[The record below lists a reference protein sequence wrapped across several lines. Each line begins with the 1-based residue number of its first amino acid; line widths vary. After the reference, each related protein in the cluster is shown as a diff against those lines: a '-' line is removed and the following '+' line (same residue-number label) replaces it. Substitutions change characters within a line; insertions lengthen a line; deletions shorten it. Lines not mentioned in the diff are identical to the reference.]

1 MPKLLCANF
10 SRLLHDRAFRL
21 LSALMVFFGTSMAV
35 VNAVHARQDGK
46 IWVMDYTIFI
56 YVILA
61 PIVNAVLTALF
72 IGNDYSSGTIR
83 NKRIAGH
90 RRCIIYLA
98 NLLVC
103 ICAGICL
110 CLAFALPQA
119 AVGLLLKGEMNAAP
133 ATILLYVGLSFAL
146 MIAFTALFTLIAMLC
161 QNKSHTTAGCILL
174 TFALL
179 FAGVYISSTLE
190 EPEYLAAYSYTEN
203 GVTVEEPEQKN
214 PYCITGVKRQAYEF
228 LQDLTPGGQGDP
240 GQRDGRE
247 KAGHARGVRRAHPA
261 VRDRL
266 WPDILPTRGF
276 EVR

>member
-1 MPKLLCANF
+1 
-10 SRLLHDRAFRL
+10 
-21 LSALMVFFGTSMAV
+21 MAV
-35 VNAVHARQDGK
+35 VNAVHARQDGE

-72 IGNDYSSGTIR
+72 IGNDYSSGTMR

-90 RRCIIYLA
+90 RRGIIYLA

-119 AVGLLLKGEMNAAP
+119 AAGLLLKGELNAAP
-133 ATILLYVGLSFAL
+133 TTILLYVGLSFAL

-203 GVTVEEPEQKN
+203 GVTVEEPEQRN
-214 PYCITGVKRQAYEF
+214 PYYITGMKRQVYEF
-228 LQDLTPGGQGDP
+228 LQDLTPGGQVIQISEMGVKKP
-240 GQRDGRE
+240 AMLAIYDGLILLLVTGFGLVFFRRE
-247 KAGHARGVRRAHPA
+247 DLK
-261 VRDRL
+261 
-266 WPDILPTRGF
+266 
-276 EVR
+276 

>member
-1 MPKLLCANF
+1 MLKLLRANF

-35 VNAVHARQDGK
+35 VNAVHARQDGE

-90 RRCIIYLA
+90 RRGIIYLA

-119 AVGLLLKGEMNAAP
+119 AAGLLLKGEMNAAP

-214 PYCITGVKRQAYEF
+214 PYYITGMKRQFYEF
-228 LQDLTPGGQGDP
+228 LQDLTPGGQVIQVSEMGVKKP
-240 GQRDGRE
+240 VMLAVYDGLILLFVTGFGLIFFRRE
-247 KAGHARGVRRAHPA
+247 DLK
-261 VRDRL
+261 
-266 WPDILPTRGF
+266 
-276 EVR
+276 

>member
-1 MPKLLCANF
+1 
-10 SRLLHDRAFRL
+10 
-21 LSALMVFFGTSMAV
+21 MAV
-35 VNAVHARQDGK
+35 VNAVHARQDGE

-72 IGNDYSSGTIR
+72 IGNDYSSGTMR

-90 RRCIIYLA
+90 RRGIIYLA

-119 AVGLLLKGEMNAAP
+119 AAGLLLKGELNAAP

-161 QNKSHTTAGCILL
+161 QNKSHTTAECIQL

-203 GVTVEEPEQKN
+203 GVTVEEPEQRN
-214 PYCITGVKRQAYEF
+214 PYYITGMKRQVYEF
-228 LQDLTPGGQGDP
+228 LQDLTPGGQVIQISEMGVKKP
-240 GQRDGRE
+240 AMLAIYDGLILLLVTGFGLVFFRRE
-247 KAGHARGVRRAHPA
+247 DLK
-261 VRDRL
+261 
-266 WPDILPTRGF
+266 
-276 EVR
+276 

>member
-1 MPKLLCANF
+1 MPKLLRTNF

-35 VNAVHARQDGK
+35 VNAVHARQDGE

-72 IGNDYSSGTIR
+72 IGNDYSSGTMR
-83 NKRIAGH
+83 SKRIAGH
-90 RRCIIYLA
+90 RRGIIYLA

-103 ICAGICL
+103 ICARICL

-133 ATILLYVGLSFAL
+133 ATLLLYVGLSFAL

-214 PYCITGVKRQAYEF
+214 PYYITGVKRQVYEF
-228 LQDLTPGGQGDP
+228 LQDLTPGGQVIQVSEMGVEKP
-240 GQRDGRE
+240 VMLAVYDGLILLLVTGVGLMLFRRE
-247 KAGHARGVRRAHPA
+247 DLK
-261 VRDRL
+261 
-266 WPDILPTRGF
+266 
-276 EVR
+276 

>member
-1 MPKLLCANF
+1 MPKLLRANF

-21 LSALMVFFGTSMAV
+21 LSALMAFFGTSMAV
-35 VNAVHARQDGK
+35 VNAVHARQDGE

-72 IGNDYSSGTIR
+72 IGNDYSSGTMR

-90 RRCIIYLA
+90 RRGIIYLA

-119 AVGLLLKGEMNAAP
+119 AAGLLLKGELNAALT
-133 ATILLYVGLSFAL
+133 TILLYVGLSFAL

-203 GVTVEEPEQKN
+203 GVTVEEPEQRN
-214 PYCITGVKRQAYEF
+214 PYYITGMKRQVYEF
-228 LQDLTPGGQGDP
+228 LQDLTPGGQVIQISEMGVKKP
-240 GQRDGRE
+240 AMLAIYDGLILLLVTGFGLVFFRRE
-247 KAGHARGVRRAHPA
+247 DLK
-261 VRDRL
+261 
-266 WPDILPTRGF
+266 
-276 EVR
+276 

>member
-1 MPKLLCANF
+1 MSKLLRANF
-10 SRLLHDRAFRL
+10 SRLGHDRAFRL
-21 LSALMVFFGTSMAV
+21 LSALMAFFGTSMAV
-35 VNAVHARQDGK
+35 VNAVHARQDGE

-72 IGNDYSSGTIR
+72 IGNDYSSGTMR
-83 NKRIAGH
+83 NKRIVGH
-90 RRCIIYLA
+90 RRGIIYLA

-103 ICAGICL
+103 VCAGICL

-119 AVGLLLKGEMNAAP
+119 AAGLLLKGELNAAP
-133 ATILLYVGLSFAL
+133 ATLLLYVGLSFAL

-203 GVTVEEPEQKN
+203 GVTVEEPEQRN
-214 PYCITGVKRQAYEF
+214 PYYITGIKRQVYEF
-228 LQDLTPGGQGDP
+228 LQDLTPGGQVIQISEMGVKKP
-240 GQRDGRE
+240 AMLAIYDGLILLLVTGFGLVFFRRE
-247 KAGHARGVRRAHPA
+247 DLK
-261 VRDRL
+261 
-266 WPDILPTRGF
+266 
-276 EVR
+276 

>member
-1 MPKLLCANF
+1 MPKLLRANF

-35 VNAVHARQDGK
+35 VNAVHARQDGE

-90 RRCIIYLA
+90 RRGIIYLA

-203 GVTVEEPEQKN
+203 GVTVEEPEQRN
-214 PYCITGVKRQAYEF
+214 PYYITGMKRQVYEF
-228 LQDLTPGGQGDP
+228 LQDLTPGGQVIQVSEMGVKKP
-240 GQRDGRE
+240 VMLAVYDGLILLFVTVFGLIFFRRE
-247 KAGHARGVRRAHPA
+247 DLK
-261 VRDRL
+261 
-266 WPDILPTRGF
+266 
-276 EVR
+276 

>member
-1 MPKLLCANF
+1 MPKLLRANF

-21 LSALMVFFGTSMAV
+21 LSALMAFFGTSMAV
-35 VNAVHARQDGK
+35 VNAVHARQDGE

-72 IGNDYSSGTIR
+72 IGNDYSSGTMR

-90 RRCIIYLA
+90 RRGIIYLA

-119 AVGLLLKGEMNAAP
+119 AARLLLKGELNAAP
-133 ATILLYVGLSFAL
+133 TTILLYIGLSFAL

-203 GVTVEEPEQKN
+203 GVTVEEPEQRN
-214 PYCITGVKRQAYEF
+214 PYYITGMKRQVYEF
-228 LQDLTPGGQGDP
+228 LQDLTPGGQVIQISEMGVKKP
-240 GQRDGRE
+240 AMLAIYDGLILLLVTGFGLVFFRRE
-247 KAGHARGVRRAHPA
+247 DLK
-261 VRDRL
+261 
-266 WPDILPTRGF
+266 
-276 EVR
+276 

>member
-1 MPKLLCANF
+1 MLKLLRANF
-10 SRLLHDRAFRL
+10 SRLFHDRTFRL

-90 RRCIIYLA
+90 RRSLIYLA

-119 AVGLLLKGEMNAAP
+119 AAGLLLKGEMNAAP

-190 EPEYLAAYSYTEN
+190 EPEYLEAYSYTEN
-203 GVTVEEPEQKN
+203 GVTVEEPEQRN
-214 PYCITGVKRQAYEF
+214 PYYITGIKRQVYEF
-228 LQDLTPGGQGDP
+228 LQDLTPGGQVIQVSEMGVKKP
-240 GQRDGRE
+240 ALLAVYDGLILLLVTGFGLIRFRRE
-247 KAGHARGVRRAHPA
+247 DLK
-261 VRDRL
+261 
-266 WPDILPTRGF
+266 
-276 EVR
+276 

>member
-1 MPKLLCANF
+1 MPKLLRANF

-21 LSALMVFFGTSMAV
+21 LSALMEFFGTSMAV
-35 VNAVHARQDGK
+35 VNAVHARQDGE
-46 IWVMDYTIFI
+46 IRVMDYTIFI

-72 IGNDYSSGTIR
+72 IGNEHSSGTMR

-90 RRCIIYLA
+90 RRGIIYLA

-119 AVGLLLKGEMNAAP
+119 AAGLLLKGEMNAAP

-214 PYCITGVKRQAYEF
+214 PYYITGVKRQAYEF
-228 LQDLTPGGQGDP
+228 LQDLTPGGHVIQISEMGVKKP
-240 GQRDGRE
+240 VMLAVYDGLILLFVTGFGLIFFRRE
-247 KAGHARGVRRAHPA
+247 DLK
-261 VRDRL
+261 
-266 WPDILPTRGF
+266 
-276 EVR
+276 

>member
-1 MPKLLCANF
+1 MLKLLRANF
-10 SRLLHDRAFRL
+10 SRLGRDRAFRL
-21 LSALMVFFGTSMAV
+21 LSALMAFFGTSMAV
-35 VNAVHARQDGK
+35 VNAVHARQDGE

-72 IGNDYSSGTIR
+72 IGNEHSSGTIR

-90 RRCIIYLA
+90 RRGIIYLT

-103 ICAGICL
+103 VCAGICL

-203 GVTVEEPEQKN
+203 GVTVEEPEQRN
-214 PYCITGVKRQAYEF
+214 PYYITGGKRQVYEF
-228 LQDLTPGGQGDP
+228 LQDLTPGGQVIQVSEMGVKKP
-240 GQRDGRE
+240 VMLAIYDGLILLLVTGFGLIFFRRE
-247 KAGHARGVRRAHPA
+247 DLK
-261 VRDRL
+261 
-266 WPDILPTRGF
+266 
-276 EVR
+276 

>member
-1 MPKLLCANF
+1 MPKLLRANF

-21 LSALMVFFGTSMAV
+21 LSALMAFFGTSMAV
-35 VNAVHARQDGK
+35 VNAVHARQDGE

-72 IGNDYSSGTIR
+72 IGNDYSSGTMR

-90 RRCIIYLA
+90 RRGIIYLA

-119 AVGLLLKGEMNAAP
+119 AAGLLLKGELNAAP
-133 ATILLYVGLSFAL
+133 TTILLYVGLSFAL

-161 QNKSHTTAGCILL
+161 QNKAHTTAGCILL

-203 GVTVEEPEQKN
+203 GVTVEEPEQRN
-214 PYCITGVKRQAYEF
+214 PYYITGMKRQVYEF
-228 LQDLTPGGQGDP
+228 LQDLTPGGQVIQISEMGVKKP
-240 GQRDGRE
+240 AMLAIYDGLILLLVTGFGLVFFRRE
-247 KAGHARGVRRAHPA
+247 DLK
-261 VRDRL
+261 
-266 WPDILPTRGF
+266 
-276 EVR
+276 

>member
-1 MPKLLCANF
+1 MPKLLRANF

-21 LSALMVFFGTSMAV
+21 LSALMAFFGTSMAV
-35 VNAVHARQDGK
+35 VNAVHARQDGE

-72 IGNDYSSGTIR
+72 IGNDYSSGTMR

-90 RRCIIYLA
+90 RRGIIYLA

-119 AVGLLLKGEMNAAP
+119 AAGLLLKGELNAAP

-203 GVTVEEPEQKN
+203 GVTVEEPEQRN
-214 PYCITGVKRQAYEF
+214 PYYITGMKRQVYEF
-228 LQDLTPGGQGDP
+228 LQDLTPGGQVIQISEMGVKKP
-240 GQRDGRE
+240 AMLAIYDGLILLLVTGFGLVFFRRE
-247 KAGHARGVRRAHPA
+247 DLK
-261 VRDRL
+261 
-266 WPDILPTRGF
+266 
-276 EVR
+276 

>member
-1 MPKLLCANF
+1 MPKLLRANF

-21 LSALMVFFGTSMAV
+21 LSALMAFFGTSMAV
-35 VNAVHARQDGK
+35 VNAVHARQDGE

-72 IGNDYSSGTIR
+72 IGNDYSSGTMR

-90 RRCIIYLA
+90 RRGIIYLA

-110 CLAFALPQA
+110 CHAFALPQA
-119 AVGLLLKGEMNAAP
+119 AVGLLLKGELNTAP
-133 ATILLYVGLSFAL
+133 TTILLYVGLSFAL

-203 GVTVEEPEQKN
+203 GVTVEEPEQRN
-214 PYCITGVKRQAYEF
+214 PYYITGMKRQVYEF
-228 LQDLTPGGQGDP
+228 LQDLTPGGQVIQISEMGVKKP
-240 GQRDGRE
+240 AMLAIYDGLILLLVTGFGLVFFRRE
-247 KAGHARGVRRAHPA
+247 DLK
-261 VRDRL
+261 
-266 WPDILPTRGF
+266 
-276 EVR
+276 

>member
-1 MPKLLCANF
+1 MSKLLRANF
-10 SRLLHDRAFRL
+10 SRLGHDRAFRL
-21 LSALMVFFGTSMAV
+21 LSALMAFFGTSMAV
-35 VNAVHARQDGK
+35 VNAVHARQDGE

-72 IGNDYSSGTIR
+72 IGNDYSSGTMR
-83 NKRIAGH
+83 NKRIVGH
-90 RRCIIYLA
+90 RRGIIYLA

-103 ICAGICL
+103 VCAGICL

-119 AVGLLLKGEMNAAP
+119 AARLLLKGELNAAP

-203 GVTVEEPEQKN
+203 GVTVEEPEQRN
-214 PYCITGVKRQAYEF
+214 PYYITGMKRQVYEF
-228 LQDLTPGGQGDP
+228 LQDLTPGGQVIQISEMGVKKTAMLAIY
-240 GQRDGRE
+240 DGLILLLVTGFGLVFFRRE
-247 KAGHARGVRRAHPA
+247 DLK
-261 VRDRL
+261 
-266 WPDILPTRGF
+266 
-276 EVR
+276 